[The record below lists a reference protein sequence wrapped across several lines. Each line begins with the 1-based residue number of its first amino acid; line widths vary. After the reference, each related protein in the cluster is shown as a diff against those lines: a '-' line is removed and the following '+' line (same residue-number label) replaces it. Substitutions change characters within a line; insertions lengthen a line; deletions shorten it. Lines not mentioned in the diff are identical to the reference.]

1 MTDWTSALAIIAAG
15 LIAGA
20 MLIYLVARRNSA
32 PRDLEEERDALLAH
46 IRELPADAV
55 EERQRLELE
64 TASILRELDRIPG
77 KSRAPQWAVAIAGLT
92 IVLGGLGYFVSASA
106 TDKQHPAPAAPPAV
120 AVDSALQIL
129 EAKVVKNPDNLQLR
143 NDLARAYVERDNLMA
158 VMEQTQYVLA
168 KSPRDSRALT
178 YEALVKNSLGKHAE
192 AEKMLEVALETD
204 PTFLDAYVT
213 LAWVQTQ
220 AGQTAEAQKTM
231 DEALRRHPADSVRLQ
246 HVFDQMRPAPAVTP
260 AAAIRVSLD
269 GPAGPGVVFVIARP
283 AGEAKG
289 HPVAVKRIEASSLPA
304 TFDFG
309 DADSMMGAPLPASLR
324 IEARIDSDGDI
335 ITRDPREPSAFQDGV
350 KSGSSIK
357 LALK

>member
-1 MTDWTSALAIIAAG
+1 MTDWTSAFAIIAAG

-20 MLIYLVARRNSA
+20 MLIYLVAGRKSA
-32 PRDLEEERDALLAH
+32 PRDLEEERDALLAQ

-64 TASILRELDRIPG
+64 TASILREMDRIPR
-77 KSRAPQWAVAIAGLT
+77 KSRAPQWAMGIAGLT

-106 TDKQHPAPAAPPAV
+106 TDKQPQPAPAAAPAV
-120 AVDSALQIL
+120 AVDSALQTL
-129 EAKVVKNPDNLQLR
+129 EANVLKNPDNLQLR

-192 AEKMLEVALETD
+192 AEKMLKVALETD

-220 AGQTAEAQKTM
+220 SGQTAEAQKTM
-231 DEALRRHPADSVRLQ
+231 DEALRRHPDDSARLQ
-246 HVFDQMRPAPAVTP
+246 HVFDQMRPAPAA

-269 GPAGPGVVFVIARP
+269 GPPGPGVVFVIARP

-289 HPVAVKRIEASSLPA
+289 HPVAVKRLEASSLPA

-309 DADSMMGAPLPASLR
+309 DADSMMGAPLPAAVR

-335 ITRDPREPSAFQDGV
+335 ITKDPKEPFAFQDGV
-350 KSGSSIK
+350 KSGSTVK